1 MPETKVVTI
10 GNIKFGIMHGHQVI
24 PWGDMESLA
33 AVQRQLDCDVLIS
46 GHTHQT
52 SVRQYDGKFFIN
64 PGSAT
69 GAYCATNSAPKPSF
83 ILLAVQ
89 GDDVVFFTYSL
100 VNDEVVIDTEEY
112 TIKK

>member
-1 MPETKVVTI
+1 M
-10 GNIKFGIMHGHQVI
+10 
-24 PWGDMESLA
+24 
-33 AVQRQLDCDVLIS
+33 IS
-46 GHTHQT
+46 GHTHET
-52 SVRQYDGKFFIN
+52 CVKQYDGKFFIN

-69 GAYCATNSAPKPSF
+69 GAYTATNSAPKPSF

-100 VNDEVVIDTEEY
+100 VNDEVVIDTEEC